1 MKILIT
7 GGSGLLGQFL
17 NLELSKKHD
26 ILTLYH
32 SHIGNCKNYNN
43 ISINISNMV
52 LLASVFRKF
61 RPDII
66 IHTAAV
72 SNPKLAGKLPD
83 DIVYTINVTATWKL
97 AQLCSDN
104 NAKLIYTSTDLVYD
118 GSTGK
123 MLDENSKLNPL
134 SLYAYTKL
142 MGEEKI
148 KETFDNYIILRT
160 ALMYGFGLNHSANH
174 FMNVYKN
181 LSEGKHVKLFY
192 DQFRSPLALHDAA
205 RMISELV
212 KLNLTGKTL
221 NFGGNERV
229 SRFKLGEILCEEIG
243 SNKSLLKKISMDEI
257 SGFYKVKDVSMNIA
271 RLINFGI
278 EPKGIRESIKELIN
292 FT

>member
-17 NLELSKKHD
+17 NLELSKNNN

-32 SHIGNCKNYNN
+32 SHIGNCNNYNH
-43 ISINISNMV
+43 ISIDILNID
-52 LLASVFRKF
+52 LLAPIFRKF
-61 RPDII
+61 RPDIV

-72 SNPKLAGKLPD
+72 SNPKLADKLPD
-83 DIVYTINVTATWKL
+83 NIVYTINVTATGKL
-97 AQLCSDN
+97 AELCSDN

-148 KETFDNYIILRT
+148 KETFNNYIILRT

-174 FMNVYKN
+174 FTNVYKN
-181 LSEGKHVKLFY
+181 LSVGKPVKLFY
-192 DQFRSPLALHDAA
+192 DQFRSPVALHDAA

-212 KLNLTGKTL
+212 KLNLTGETL

-257 SGFYKVKDVSMNIA
+257 NGFYKVKDVSMNIT

-278 EPKGIRESIKELIN
+278 EPKGIRKLIKEFIN
-292 FT
+292 YT